1 MSNVAL
7 ELTNV
12 RKKIKNKE
20 IIKDVNLTVRQGEVY
35 GFIGP
40 NGAGKTTTIRMIV
53 GLMDMTEGEIKVLG
67 KSIEKEYKDAARN
80 LGAIVENPEMY
91 PFMTGR
97 QNLRHFARMYEDVP
111 KGRVEE
117 VVSLVG
123 LDQAIDEKVSK
134 YSLGM
139 RQRLGIAQAILHKPA
154 VLILDE
160 PTNGLD
166 PAGIREIRDYIRRLA
181 VEDNVAVMIS
191 SHLLSEIELMC
202 DRIGIIKHGE
212 LITEQSVKEVSE
224 ETEETEI
231 KVILDVKEIEAAIDV
246 LSSLELQGEKEGSQL
261 VSLMPRESIP
271 QVVNKL
277 VEAGLTVYGI
287 TGVKP
292 SLEDQFLELT
302 GGISLSNFFSLL
314 YNELFKIYIR
324 KSTWVMYIILGLIAI
339 GGAIIM
345 SSIDD
350 VQPTNYTD
358 NWQEELQE
366 ENETLQKDNEEFG
379 YSFNDEQIM
388 KNEYLLENDIRPLNY
403 GAWQYTLEN
412 VGLVAIV
419 SLLTIIIGST
429 LYQTNTNG
437 EQLNYC

>member
-1 MSNVAL
+1 M
-7 ELTNV
+7 
-12 RKKIKNKE
+12 
-20 IIKDVNLTVRQGEVY
+20 
-35 GFIGP
+35 
-40 NGAGKTTTIRMIV
+40 
-53 GLMDMTEGEIKVLG
+53 
-67 KSIEKEYKDAARN
+67 
-80 LGAIVENPEMY
+80 
-91 PFMTGR
+91 
-97 QNLRHFARMYEDVP
+97 
-111 KGRVEE
+111 
-117 VVSLVG
+117 
-123 LDQAIDEKVSK
+123 
-134 YSLGM
+134 
-139 RQRLGIAQAILHKPA
+139 
-154 VLILDE
+154 ILDE

-302 GGISLSNFFSLL
+302 GGN
-314 YNELFKIYIR
+314 
-324 KSTWVMYIILGLIAI
+324 II
-339 GGAIIM
+339 
-345 SSIDD
+345 
-350 VQPTNYTD
+350 
-358 NWQEELQE
+358 E
-366 ENETLQKDNEEFG
+366 
-379 YSFNDEQIM
+379 
-388 KNEYLLENDIRPLNY
+388 
-403 GAWQYTLEN
+403 
-412 VGLVAIV
+412 
-419 SLLTIIIGST
+419 
-429 LYQTNTNG
+429 
-437 EQLNYC
+437 